1 MNGRSYR
8 KTWLFLSIFM
18 TTFVL
23 SEFARAQ
30 ALPTEFKLSLFLRVP
45 KVASDVTKGLE
56 VVSTASSTT
65 VPVQIYLLA
74 KESDSSNKLCVL
86 AKQTSNVSIVSG
98 SLNLTFA
105 KGVGDQ
111 AVSCS
116 TIYCPVG
123 DSGFQ
128 IAQQIEGSNAQ
139 RKLLRAL
146 YTSPLSL
153 EDVEVFTTG
162 ALEANPSS
170 PEICEVTSAERFL
183 GVKFQ
188 VSNTR
193 GENFPLNFKIKLGAA
208 PYAGIAASV
217 VPGSINTEAL
227 ANEAITSEKILSISA
242 NKLTGNLSWD
252 QLPMPLST
260 NCADGKVL
268 KRVSDAWACADDL
281 GLGTELDPSV
291 QAFAKNSPGQGLEV
305 VSNQVKLH
313 IDPNH
318 FRFDTGGALSLMD
331 NAINRDKIQAGAVS
345 DDKID
350 SVSATKIA
358 GVLPVSK
365 GGTGSNA
372 TLNNDRVMISS
383 GTKIVESSVTSIE
396 LGHLAGVT
404 SGVQEQL
411 NAMAQLSGRAGGQS
425 LRGGTAASEN
435 LTLDSTSHTTK
446 GHVIINPSG
455 GNVGIGTTS
464 PDARL
469 SVQGGVATPANIIS
483 SGGSVNLSLSSV
495 HVLQSVGGTTITLSN
510 PANGGVYT
518 LIVTDTASRTY
529 TFSGCSFTYF
539 SPSNGATDSGTRTIY
554 GITTV
559 WISSQWHCY
568 ISWSSG
574 YQ

>member
-1 MNGRSYR
+1 M
-8 KTWLFLSIFM
+8 
-18 TTFVL
+18 
-23 SEFARAQ
+23 
-30 ALPTEFKLSLFLRVP
+30 
-45 KVASDVTKGLE
+45 
-56 VVSTASSTT
+56 
-65 VPVQIYLLA
+65 
-74 KESDSSNKLCVL
+74 
-86 AKQTSNVSIVSG
+86 
-98 SLNLTFA
+98 
-105 KGVGDQ
+105 
-111 AVSCS
+111 
-116 TIYCPVG
+116 
-123 DSGFQ
+123 
-128 IAQQIEGSNAQ
+128 
-139 RKLLRAL
+139 
-146 YTSPLSL
+146 
-153 EDVEVFTTG
+153 
-162 ALEANPSS
+162 
-170 PEICEVTSAERFL
+170 
-183 GVKFQ
+183 
-188 VSNTR
+188 
-193 GENFPLNFKIKLGAA
+193 
-208 PYAGIAASV
+208 
-217 VPGSINTEAL
+217 
-227 ANEAITSEKILSISA
+227 
-242 NKLTGNLSWD
+242 
-252 QLPMPLST
+252 
-260 NCADGKVL
+260 
-268 KRVSDAWACADDL
+268 
-281 GLGTELDPSV
+281 
-291 QAFAKNSPGQGLEV
+291 
-305 VSNQVKLH
+305 KLH

-318 FRFDTGGALSLMD
+318 FQFDTGGELRLAN
-331 NAINRDKIQAGAVS
+331 NAIDRDEIKNGAIN
-345 DDKID
+345 DAKID
-350 SVSATKIA
+350 SVSATKIT
-358 GVLPVSK
+358 GVLPVDK

-383 GTKIVESSVTSIE
+383 GGKIVESSVTSTE

-404 SGVQEQL
+404 SGIQEQL